1 MRKQYS
7 KPEIMFEDFSLSESI
22 AAGCN
27 VIIPEPVSDECG
39 WPLEGSN
46 NKVMFLVSMNGCNRQ
61 VDDNINNGFCYHVP
75 VDGSMLF
82 NS

>member
-27 VIIPEPVSDECG
+27 VIVPQPGSNECG
-39 WPLEGSN
+39 WPMEGT
-46 NKVMFLVSMNGCNRQ
+46 NKVMFLVGMNGCTRQ

-75 VDGSMLF
+75 LEGSLLF